1 MTELPE
7 DAINLIKRWEGFRS
21 HWYADAGG
29 VRTIGFGT
37 TDMDRAIDPGAID
50 PPITRTRGE
59 ELLRRSIDTHYE
71 PCVRESLRREATPHQ
86 LGAMVSL
93 AYNIGCGA
101 FGDSTL
107 VQLFNAGETGE
118 AADEFLRWKYVG
130 GEVVEGLRRRRQ
142 AERAFFFGELG
153 PAFSIEAERV
163 PVAGVERLGTP
174 ALADLLGRIDLD

>member
-50 PPITRTRGE
+50 PPITRARGE
-59 ELLRRSIDTHYE
+59 QLLRRSIETQYE

-93 AYNIGCGA
+93 TYNIGCAA

-107 VQLFNAGETGE
+107 VQLFNAGETVE

-130 GEVVEGLRRRRQ
+130 GEVVEGLLRRRR
-142 AERAFFFGELG
+142 AEREFFFGELG
-153 PAFSIEAERV
+153 PAFSIEATQV

-174 ALADLLGRIDLD
+174 ALADLLRRIDLE